1 VTFSRLLLF
10 STVFFLLAAS
20 LTVSVAAQHTEKLP
34 GFEVEFDRQMDFDLE
49 NNAITIEGPVR
60 MIARQP
66 RAATLS
72 ADAAR
77 LQLGEKAQKLIHAE
91 ALGNVKF
98 ATTTAASATFPPL
111 DLKAN
116 AAKAEYDP
124 AALTVLLSGS
134 PKALISSL
142 AGEGAAQRSS
152 SVDKLVLTGTQ
163 MIYDLSKQTL
173 TVTGHAHFEGL
184 AKSAGA
190 AGRQRIIADAD
201 RAVLEPGAKRILLQG
216 SARLQFQPIPP
227 EAEAPTGMISG
238 DKIEFDLEKSRARVA
253 GAPDKPGRL
262 QFDIPRPSQGEKQ

>member
-1 VTFSRLLLF
+1 MTFSRLISF
-10 STVFFLLAAS
+10 SAVFFLLAAS

-34 GFEVEFDRQMDFDLE
+34 GFEVEFDRQMDFNLE
-49 NNAITIEGPVR
+49 NNTITIEGPVR

-77 LQLGEKAQKLIHAE
+77 LQLGEKAQKLIHA
-91 ALGNVKF
+91 
-98 ATTTAASATFPPL
+98 ATFPPL